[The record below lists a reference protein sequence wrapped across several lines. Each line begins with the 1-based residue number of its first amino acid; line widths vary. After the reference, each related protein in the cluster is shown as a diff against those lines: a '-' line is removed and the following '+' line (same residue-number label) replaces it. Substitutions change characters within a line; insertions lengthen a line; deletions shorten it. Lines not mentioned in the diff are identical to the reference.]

1 MPERILEALKASP
14 TAVAAIVGLALWG
27 ARLEFQVSQKANRDA
42 VIELQEEIRAIHAE
56 ARTIRLILCDGA
68 ARDSYCRSGR

>member
-1 MPERILEALKASP
+1 MPERILEALKAS
-14 TAVAAIVGLALWG
+14 ASVIVAIVGLALWG
-27 ARLEFQVSQKANRDA
+27 ARLEFQVSQKANRD
-42 VIELQEEIRAIHAE
+42 ELMHLQQQLEQIHSE

>member
-1 MPERILEALKASP
+1 MPERILEALKAS
-14 TAVAAIVGLALWG
+14 TTVIAAIVGLALWG

-42 VIELQEEIRAIHAE
+42 VLQLQEEIRAIHTE

-68 ARDSYCRSGR
+68 TRDSYCRSGR